1 MLSKTPEPLSQSEWK
16 VMKIVWQR
24 DSCAAR
30 DVYQKAGRQHGWA
43 PTTVKTM
50 LRRLVEKGYLSTTRI
65 GNSFLYRPTR
75 PAIKALVHAA
85 DMLLEN
91 AAQGTVAPL
100 LAHMVKKSNLTPAE
114 IAELRKLLDQPC
126 EDEENGP

>member
-1 MLSKTPEPLSQSEWK
+1 MHAKVPEPLSQSEWK

-24 DSCAAR
+24 ESCAAR

-50 LRRLVEKGYLSTTRI
+50 LRRLVEKGYLNTTRI

-85 DMLLEN
+85 DALLEN
-91 AAQGTVAPL
+91 ATQGTVAPFGP
-100 LAHMVKKSNLTPAE
+100 HGEKE
-114 IAELRKLLDQPC
+114 QPFARRDRGAP
-126 EDEENGP
+126 EAARSIGQR

>member
-1 MLSKTPEPLSQSEWK
+1 MHPRTPEPLSHSEWK

-24 DSCAAR
+24 ESCAAR

-50 LRRLVEKGYLSTTRI
+50 LRRLVAKGYLSTTRI

-75 PAIKALVHAA
+75 PAIRALVCAA
-85 DMLLEN
+85 DVLLEN
-91 AAQGTVAPL
+91 ATQGTVAPL
-100 LAHMVKKSNLTPAE
+100 LAHMVKKSNLSAKE
-114 IAELRKLLDQPC
+114 LAELRQLLDQSG